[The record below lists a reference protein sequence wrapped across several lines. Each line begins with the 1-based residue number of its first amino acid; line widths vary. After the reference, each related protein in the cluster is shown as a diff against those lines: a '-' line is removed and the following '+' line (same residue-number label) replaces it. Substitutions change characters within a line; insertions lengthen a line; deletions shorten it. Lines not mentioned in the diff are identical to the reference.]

1 MNTANQNK
9 GKNND
14 ESESKQTNLGAGKRV
29 LPRRIGS
36 SFVSVELRRW
46 RQLSGLITEHSQAV
60 IVESRINFDIQLKTS
75 L

>member
-29 LPRRIGS
+29 LPRRHRFKFCICRAEKVAPVFCS
-36 SFVSVELRRW
+36 IILFW
-46 RQLSGLITEHSQAV
+46 
-60 IVESRINFDIQLKTS
+60 INYRA
-75 L
+75 

>member
-14 ESESKQTNLGAGKRV
+14 ESESKQTNLGRESACYQDA
-29 LPRRIGS
+29 IGS

-60 IVESRINFDIQLKTS
+60 LVESRINFDIQLKTS

>member
-1 MNTANQNK
+1 MNTANQDK

-29 LPRRIGS
+29 LPRRHR
-36 SFVSVELRRW
+36 FRW

-60 IVESRINFDIQLKTS
+60 LVESRINFDIQLKTS